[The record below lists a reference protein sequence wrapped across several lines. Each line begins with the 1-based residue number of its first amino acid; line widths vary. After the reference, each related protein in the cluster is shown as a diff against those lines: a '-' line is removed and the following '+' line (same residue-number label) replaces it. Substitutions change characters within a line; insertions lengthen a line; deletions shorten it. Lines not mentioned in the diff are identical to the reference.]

1 MQYEPQNM
9 KEALL
14 ANISTDINTLAVN
27 IENFTKQIE
36 QINEEAQIRI
46 GITQDIIEK
55 QLEQGNAT
63 FDKYISA
70 ANAHFSSTKN
80 ELKDVAGTEVKD
92 AITRSLLEA
101 HKQLLLSSPPRIGLR
116 GVLTSTLL
124 SACVAVVIGVSS
136 GLITYQLSESN
147 KLTME
152 EMQSLQQGRAL
163 TQSWSLLSPQTQKEI
178 NKAITLRQ

>member
-1 MQYEPQNM
+1 MSAPEKDLKTAYFQEM
-9 KEALL
+9 LTEMILFRKELQ
-14 ANISTDINTLAVN
+14 AVRN
-27 IENFTKQIE
+27 D
-36 QINEEAQIRI
+36 ADIRI
-46 GITQDIIEK
+46 GINQDIIEK
-55 QLEQGNAT
+55 QLEQGNAI